1 MIIGLTGGIGSGKS
15 TVAAILEEYGYRIV
29 DADRISREVT
39 MPGSPAL
46 DELAEYFGNDVIL
59 PDGTLDRKLL
69 RERAFVS
76 DEKRAQLSR
85 IVTQRI
91 IKLSKERLKGDCV
104 YDAPT
109 LLENGLQDMVD
120 IVIVVT
126 AHKEKRIKRV
136 MERDGISRKE
146 VLAVMNSQMTDRE
159 KRKYADI
166 VIPNNG
172 TPEELRSRV
181 TELLKCGKIKGWE
194 KKR

>member
-1 MIIGLTGGIGSGKS
+1 M
-15 TVAAILEEYGYRIV
+15 

-109 LLENGLQDMVD
+109 LLEKPPS
-120 IVIVVT
+120 
-126 AHKEKRIKRV
+126 KEASHCI
-136 MERDGISRKE
+136 G
-146 VLAVMNSQMTDRE
+146 
-159 KRKYADI
+159 
-166 VIPNNG
+166 
-172 TPEELRSRV
+172 
-181 TELLKCGKIKGWE
+181 
-194 KKR
+194 